1 MDLQRFCI
9 KFYAQTPIKVDDAQ
23 FIDIFHTW
31 IQRQVLPGVL
41 IDVADYRHIVRG
53 PGVMLIGHEAN
64 LSIDRTDGRLGLV
77 YQRKVEQQEPLP
89 VRVLNAVE
97 HTLGACELLENDT
110 RLNGELSFSGNELL
124 FVSNDRLRAPNNAK
138 AERDLQEAL
147 AAVAQELYGRQD
159 VRVDSDTPD
168 PRGRTGLRVRAS
180 APRDI
185 VTLLEALRRRVH

>member
-41 IDVADYRHIVRG
+41 IDVADYRHIARG

-64 LSIDRTDGRLGLV
+64 LSMDRTDGRLGLV
-77 YQRKVEQQEPLP
+77 YQRKVEQQGPLP
-89 VRVLNAVE
+89 ARVLNAVAT
-97 HTLGACELLENDT
+97 TLSACALLENDT

-138 AERDLQEAL
+138 TERGLQEAL

-159 VRVDSDTPD
+159 VRVDSDTPH
-168 PRGRTGLRVRAS
+168 PRGRTGLRIRAS
-180 APRDI
+180 APHDI
-185 VTLLEALRRRVH
+185 VTLSAALRRRVH